1 MVSNTANPPSRQIEK
16 IALAIAGHYEL
27 LARRK
32 VKPHRVRETIAELC
46 RQVYGEDVPATS
58 VRQFVD
64 DWLGVKRPEVSP
76 GTLVAYEKSA
86 AKFIAYLG
94 EAADSDISS
103 IRKATVTG
111 FRNEL
116 VQTVSPTTVNFDLK
130 LVQAIFR
137 AAKAGG
143 YLLENP
149 AEFVDTVRRE
159 TRNATRRAFTIY
171 ELMAV
176 LELADDEWRSLIKFG
191 LHTG

>member
-1 MVSNTANPPSRQIEK
+1 M
-16 IALAIAGHYEL
+16 
-27 LARRK
+27 
-32 VKPHRVRETIAELC
+32 RVGILSFRL
-46 RQVYGEDVPATS
+46 V
-58 VRQFVD
+58 
-64 DWLGVKRPEVSP
+64 EV
-76 GTLVAYEKSA
+76 
-86 AKFIAYLG
+86 
-94 EAADSDISS
+94 ADSDISS

-159 TRNATRRAFTIY
+159 TRNATRRTFTIY
-171 ELMAV
+171 ELRAV

-191 LHTG
+191 LSYRLAAR